1 MHNKTLADV
10 FRGSAGEL
18 LLKFLQLVSFTLSR
32 LAMREN
38 GKAAARARPDRHR
51 AEFNI
56 QFPPLNGM
64 FGLPA
69 GSRQVEESVQRA
81 HKMAL

>member
-1 MHNKTLADV
+1 
-10 FRGSAGEL
+10 
-18 LLKFLQLVSFTLSR
+18 
-32 LAMREN
+32 MRAH
-38 GKAAARARPDRHR
+38 GRPDRDR

-81 HKMAL
+81 HKTALSAKKDDEKPSKLKNFKGKKQGGKCFDVFKRVPTV